1 MTTEPATIDISSAQR
16 PLFIGFDI
24 GGTNLKLGVV
34 DDLGR
39 AVVKTSTPT
48 LEELGPREAVR
59 RARAAM
65 DEMLAASKL
74 TISDIAGVGLCTPG
88 TMDIPRGLF
97 LQPHNLPHWHYFP
110 IRDEV
115 ANAFGLPTAFAND
128 ANAAA
133 YGEFWVGS
141 GRKFHSIVMLTLGT
155 GVGGGIII
163 GDLSVD
169 GENSHGSE
177 CGHIIIDSSPSAR
190 MCGCG
195 QPGHLEAY
203 CSATALVK
211 RTQELLDA
219 GRPSS
224 LSERITSDA
233 PLTALM
239 IDQEADK
246 GDALAT
252 EVIFELGSWLGLGC
266 VSLMHTIDPGAV
278 ILGGAMNFGG
288 VDDPTGRRFLEHVR
302 GVVRKHAFPIPAQ
315 RTTIDYA
322 LLGSDAGFI
331 GAAGIARLEY
341 HQGNRR
347 ALAVSNPS
355 HHS

>member
-1 MTTEPATIDISSAQR
+1 MPSVSHVSPAFAQR
-16 PLFIGFDI
+16 PLFLGFDV
-24 GGTNLKLGVV
+24 GGTGIKLGVV

-39 AVVKTSTPT
+39 PLAQTRIET
-48 LEELGPREAVR
+48 LEEQGPQSAVA
-59 RARAAM
+59 RARVAVN
-65 DEMLAASKL
+65 EMLTGLKL
-74 TISDIAGVGLCTPG
+74 TTNDLAAVGLATPG
-88 TMDIPRGLF
+88 TLDLPKGIF

-110 IRDEV
+110 IRDCV
-115 ANAFGLPTAFAND
+115 AEAFGLPTTFAND

-141 GRKFHSIVMLTLGT
+141 GQKFHSIVMLTLGT

-169 GENSHGSE
+169 GEHSTGSE
-177 CGHIIIDSSPSAR
+177 CGHIIIDSSPAAR

-211 RTQELLDA
+211 RTEELLAA
-219 GRPSS
+219 GRKSS
-224 LSERITSDA
+224 LAQRVSEDT
-233 PLTALM
+233 PLTAKM
-239 IDQEADK
+239 IDEEADK

-252 EVIFELGSWLGLGC
+252 EVIFELGTWLGLGC
-266 VSLMHTIDPGAV
+266 VTLMHCIDPGAV

-288 VDDPTGRRFLEHVR
+288 ADDPTGRRFLEHVR

-315 RTTIDYA
+315 RTVIDFAA
-322 LLGSDAGFI
+322 LAGDAGFI
-331 GAAGIARLEY
+331 GAAGISRLEFHRKK
-341 HQGNRR
+341 HQP
-347 ALAVSNPS
+347 AS
-355 HHS
+355 

>member
-1 MTTEPATIDISSAQR
+1 MSSEPQIIKASSAQR
-16 PLFIGFDI
+16 PFFLGFDV
-24 GGTNLKLGVV
+24 GGTSIKLGVV
-34 DDLGR
+34 DDQGKAL
-39 AVVKTSTPT
+39 AHTKIDT
-48 LEELGPREAVR
+48 EEENGPREAVR
-59 RARAAM
+59 RARAAV
-65 DEMLAASKL
+65 DEMLGKSSLKVADLAA
-74 TISDIAGVGLCTPG
+74 VGLAVPG
-88 TMDIPRGLF
+88 TMDIPRGMF

-110 IRDEV
+110 IRDCV
-115 ANAFGLPTAFAND
+115 AEAFGLPTAFAND

-141 GRKFHSIVMLTLGT
+141 GQKYHSIVMLTLGT

-177 CGHIIIDSSPSAR
+177 CGHIIIDTAPTAR

-211 RTQELLDA
+211 RVQELLDN
-219 GRPSS
+219 GRSSS
-224 LSERITSDA
+224 LKALATPEN

-239 IDQEADK
+239 ISEAADS
-246 GDALAT
+246 GDSLAF
-252 EVIFELGSWLGLGC
+252 EAIMELGTWLGLGC

-288 VDDPTGRRFLEHVR
+288 HEDPVGRRFIEHVR

-331 GAAGIARLEY
+331 GAAGIARLEQ
-341 HQGNRR
+341 HRKK
-347 ALAVSNPS
+347 
-355 HHS
+355 